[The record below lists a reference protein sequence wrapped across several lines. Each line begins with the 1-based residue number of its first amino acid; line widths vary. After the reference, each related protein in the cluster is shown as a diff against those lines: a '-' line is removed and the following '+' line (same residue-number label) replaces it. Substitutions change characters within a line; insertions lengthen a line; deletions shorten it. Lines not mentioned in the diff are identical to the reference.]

1 MKNKILS
8 IFMMLIMCFSV
19 FAGCSLVTRNDKA
32 YYDAVVGQ
40 ITYTTGETET
50 ISKQNLISAYNSYG
64 YNYVDNYN
72 MTRQEAFLTTLDTII
87 DNRLTIKAVE
97 NYYEEHLEEGE
108 MLNGNETTYIWDQTY
123 DALYSNLHDYLNE
136 VLGIESND
144 DSATES
150 DSDSSVYTPYEQQ
163 AYLDEHLVIH
173 KRQSATTIRETYK
186 GRQVDGVY
194 VDYDYV
200 DETTGEQPFKAA
212 LYDKIASL
220 FEGNDEDARNWRDAF
235 GRYISDIKANYGYEN
250 LSSNREWFDYEMDR
264 VYSIL
269 KDNYLIEKYSVIY
282 NRTLHQDA
290 DISNVTV
297 KDILSLYSSKVRADY
312 ATYQVANNT
321 SDFASSILSDVGNM
335 DYIMTGS
342 EVANYFY
349 VGYIKV
355 DMTAEQQAQLS
366 NLETARANNY
376 IDYDEYEKSVNGI
389 YKQIKTS
396 TDNLSPESLLSR
408 VKEDVEKYRY
418 LTVDNL
424 TEEQKEE
431 AQAEGV
437 TLETYVANANKAIA
451 YQRAYAFRPYM
462 YKYSDDDTLKNADYN
477 AVFGVTND
485 GQVLAQDSF
494 MADSAVPEDLANAIL
509 NLYNNGDAQVGDM
522 TEFVRTDDGVYM
534 FFYAGA
540 IENLFSGIDKD
551 FDVSKNSEAI
561 QILTSTRTNIFS
573 NKTLFDALYEECV
586 SDRFYIF
593 QNMNINNLRTNM
605 TTRIVAIENNIE
617 DLY

>member
-1 MKNKILS
+1 
-8 IFMMLIMCFSV
+8 MMLIMCLSV

-40 ITYTTGETET
+40 ITYTTGEKET
-50 ISKQNLISAYNSYG
+50 ISKQDLISAYNSYG
-64 YNYVDNYN
+64 YNYVDNYG
-72 MTRQEAFLTTLDTII
+72 MTRKEAFLTTLDTII

-97 NYYEEHLEEGE
+97 TYYAEHPEEGE
-108 MLNGNETTYIWDQTY
+108 TLNGNETTYIWDETY

-144 DSATES
+144 DSSTS
-150 DSDSSVYTPYEQQ
+150 NDSDSSVYTPYEQQ
-163 AYLDEHLVIH
+163 VYLDENLIIH
-173 KRQSATTIRETYK
+173 KKQSATTIRETYK

-200 DETTGEQPFKAA
+200 DKNGEQPFKTA

-220 FEGNDEDARNWRDAF
+220 FAGDDEDARNWRDAF
-235 GRYISDIKANYGYEN
+235 GRYISDIKANYGYEK

-264 VYSIL
+264 VYNIL
-269 KDNYLIEKYSVIY
+269 RDNYLIEKYSVIY

-312 ATYQVANNT
+312 ATYQVANNA
-321 SDFASSILSDVGNM
+321 SGFASSILSDVGNM
-335 DYIMTGS
+335 DYIMKGS
-342 EVANYFY
+342 DIANYFY

-355 DMTAEQQAQLS
+355 DMTTEQQTALS
-366 NLETARANNY
+366 NLETKLANNS
-376 IDYDEYEKSVNGI
+376 IDYDEYERRVNEI
-389 YKQIKTS
+389 YNQIKTS
-396 TDNLSPESLLSR
+396 TDNLSPNSLFSR
-408 VKEDVEKYRY
+408 VKADVEKYRY
-418 LTVDNL
+418 LTVDGL

-431 AQAEGV
+431 AQEQGV
-437 TLETYVANANKAIA
+437 NLETYVANANKSIA
-451 YQRAYAFRPYM
+451 YQRADAFRPYM
-462 YKYSDDDTLKNADYN
+462 YKYSDDDTLKNTDYN

-494 MADSAVPEDLANAIL
+494 MSDSAVPEDLKNAIL
-509 NLYNNGDAQVGDM
+509 KLYNNGDAQVGDM

-540 IENLFSGIDKD
+540 IENLFAGIDKD
-551 FDVSKNSEAI
+551 FDVSKNPEAI

-605 TTRIVAIENNIE
+605 TTSIVAIENNIK

>member
-1 MKNKILS
+1 
-8 IFMMLIMCFSV
+8 
-19 FAGCSLVTRNDKA
+19 
-32 YYDAVVGQ
+32 
-40 ITYTTGETET
+40 
-50 ISKQNLISAYNSYG
+50 
-64 YNYVDNYN
+64 
-72 MTRQEAFLTTLDTII
+72 
-87 DNRLTIKAVE
+87 
-97 NYYEEHLEEGE
+97 
-108 MLNGNETTYIWDQTY
+108 
-123 DALYSNLHDYLNE
+123 
-136 VLGIESND
+136 
-144 DSATES
+144 
-150 DSDSSVYTPYEQQ
+150 
-163 AYLDEHLVIH
+163 
-173 KRQSATTIRETYK
+173 
-186 GRQVDGVY
+186 
-194 VDYDYV
+194 
-200 DETTGEQPFKAA
+200 
-212 LYDKIASL
+212 
-220 FEGNDEDARNWRDAF
+220 
-235 GRYISDIKANYGYEN
+235 
-250 LSSNREWFDYEMDR
+250 MDR

-335 DYIMTGS
+335 DYIMTS
-342 EVANYFY
+342 SDVANYFY

-355 DMTAEQQAQLS
+355 DMTAEQQTQLS
-366 NLETARANNY
+366 NLETALANNS

-389 YKQIKTS
+389 YNQIKTS

-451 YQRAYAFRPYM
+451 YQRADAFRPYM

-540 IENLFSGIDKD
+540 IENLFAGIDKD
-551 FDVSKNSEAI
+551 LKKKKNYEAI

-573 NKTLFDALYEECV
+573 NKTLFDVLYEECV